1 LFFSFIKS
9 NLIQSFELFFNLTN
23 AGIILYI
30 KQKVHNQHGYANT
43 PANLLLRLWQKFF
56 KQEFYSLALIVFRMI
71 NSLKVIRTKI
81 SISRIRSFIA
91 ASYTT
96 LASKITRNTSSQF
109 RKTIV
114 FLGAFFF
121 IYLIGNF
128 LIYKYSS
135 SPDESGLFFNL
146 LIFFVFVASIFA
158 ISLYFIIKLIIKII
172 IKIIKTIILISKI
185 RNLEILITKKGLT
198 FIISVISEDKKGRK

>member
-1 LFFSFIKS
+1 
-9 NLIQSFELFFNLTN
+9 
-23 AGIILYI
+23 
-30 KQKVHNQHGYANT
+30 
-43 PANLLLRLWQKFF
+43 
-56 KQEFYSLALIVFRMI
+56 MI
-71 NSLKVIRTKI
+71 NSLKTIRKKI

-91 ASYTT
+91 SLYII
-96 LASKITRNTSSQF
+96 LASKITRNTSPQF

-121 IYLIGNF
+121 IYFIGNL

-135 SPDESGLFFNL
+135 SPDESGMFFNL
-146 LIFFVFVASIFA
+146 LIFFVFIASILA
-158 ISLYFIIKLIIKII
+158 ISIYFIIKLIIKII
-172 IKIIKTIILISKI
+172 KIIILIPKI